1 MAQAGELWMLN
12 PFFKIWLDTLIFKF
26 NDIKQKQT
34 DLCTAQLLS
43 MGLFDWDAVAPHFNQ
58 EKGFRYKTIHSPQI
72 SLTCTNKLSHTFS
85 KPRPSLIILL
95 ILFKASIQQVY
106 YHYLFGWIMHSKLL
120 KGIRRFHL
128 RKYLKI
134 CIFVPSYEYKV
145 FCHIDNRTLNTLC
158 TYIF

>member
-1 MAQAGELWMLN
+1 MGLQGISQFGSTEMQLHH
-12 PFFKIWLDTLIFKF
+12 TLIKKKASG
-26 NDIKQKQT
+26 IKQFI
-34 DLCTAQLLS
+34 L
-43 MGLFDWDAVAPHFNQ
+43 
-58 EKGFRYKTIHSPQI
+58 
-72 SLTCTNKLSHTFS
+72 LTCTNKLSHTFS

-158 TYIF
+158 T